1 LERIKHIISFATVLF
16 LGAVL
21 LFGGAYGL
29 QQQVDAVFLSGQYI
43 VLCVFL
49 YGVTVF
55 AYTISYLGMVQNPE
69 FGVYGILGGITL
81 KMLISLSFFIFLMYR
96 FPGENRMLLGLNF
109 FCIYFL
115 MSFFEVMILLRNLR
129 RKIK

>member
-1 LERIKHIISFATVLF
+1 LLGILRSRHLSPIQISIPSLHDALPIYDKALERIKHIISFATVLF

-43 VLCVFL
+43 VLCVFF

-55 AYTISYLGMVQNPE
+55 VYTSSYLGMVHNPDY
-69 FGVYGILGGITL
+69 GVDVVVGGITL
-81 KMLISLSFFIFLMYR
+81 IMLSLLS
-96 FPGENRMLLGLNF
+96 
-109 FCIYFL
+109 
-115 MSFFEVMILLRNLR
+115 
-129 RKIK
+129 